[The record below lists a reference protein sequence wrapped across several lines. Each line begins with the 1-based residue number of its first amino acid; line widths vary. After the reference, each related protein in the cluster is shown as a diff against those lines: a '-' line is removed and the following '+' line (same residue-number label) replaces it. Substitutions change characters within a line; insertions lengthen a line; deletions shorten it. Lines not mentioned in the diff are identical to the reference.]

1 MSRKECRDIYGLI
14 NIFVDNPFVDGFL
27 EWMGSR
33 EGRQCIEVRDV
44 LWDLLEDVEL
54 DAKQRGS
61 ISFNPFSASRN
72 CTRTSLATRS
82 RKFYSTG
89 SIWATIR
96 KTIPR
101 RNSTSL
107 TASQSDGSP
116 TISETQTPQKHE
128 RELVTLERDHKP
140 QNSGCGYTAQSFHT
154 A

>member
-1 MSRKECRDIYGLI
+1 MHRGTRCPL
-14 NIFVDNPFVDGFL
+14 GFT
-27 EWMGSR
+27 
-33 EGRQCIEVRDV
+33 
-44 LWDLLEDVEL
+44 
-54 DAKQRGS
+54 
-61 ISFNPFSASRN
+61 PFSASRSY
-72 CTRTSLATRS
+72 TRTSLATRS

-128 RELVTLERDHKP
+128 RELVTLETGPFVLLIIENCAEAREDNDGHLQGSELHDGDPSRGNRRDEGP
-140 QNSGCGYTAQSFHT
+140 YER
-154 A
+154 

>member
-1 MSRKECRDIYGLI
+1 M
-14 NIFVDNPFVDGFL
+14 VA
-27 EWMGSR
+27 
-33 EGRQCIEVRDV
+33 
-44 LWDLLEDVEL
+44 LLEQAVQHLTSGVVGIGDKVEGNTDSQDIEQAEHL
-54 DAKQRGS
+54 VEQGTLVAIGPYGPTQNGS
-61 ISFNPFSASRN
+61 ISFNPFSASKN

-101 RNSTSL
+101 RNSTNL

-128 RELVTLERDHKP
+128 RELVTLENKLCRRSANIP
-140 QNSGCGYTAQSFHT
+140 
-154 A
+154 